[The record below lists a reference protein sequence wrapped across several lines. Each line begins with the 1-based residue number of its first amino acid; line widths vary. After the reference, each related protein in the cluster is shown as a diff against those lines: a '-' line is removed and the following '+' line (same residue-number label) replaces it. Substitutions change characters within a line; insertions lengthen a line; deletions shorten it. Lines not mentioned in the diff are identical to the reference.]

1 MDILSTLGELLGGAA
16 SGGLFG
22 LLGSIVGVGAKWLQE
37 RQRQQ
42 WQREKWSHEE
52 ALLRL
57 EMQRGAAETEQELL
71 IVQEKAAALAKVKS
85 YDLQITAGPVS
96 RWVNDIRSLFRPGLT
111 VFLWIVVG
119 VLMWMLLGGG
129 LSGIIDAQDAIA
141 LVDYAIRLAIFA
153 ASAATVWWFGDRAMQ
168 PPNRPTAAKP

>member
-1 MDILSTLGELLGGAA
+1 M
-16 SGGLFG
+16 
-22 LLGSIVGVGAKWLQE
+22 GVGAKWLQE
-37 RQRQQ
+37 RQRQK
-42 WQREKWSHEE
+42 WQREKWTHEE

-57 EMQRGAAETEQELL
+57 VMERGSAETEQELL

-168 PPNRPTAAKP
+168 PLNRPTAAKP